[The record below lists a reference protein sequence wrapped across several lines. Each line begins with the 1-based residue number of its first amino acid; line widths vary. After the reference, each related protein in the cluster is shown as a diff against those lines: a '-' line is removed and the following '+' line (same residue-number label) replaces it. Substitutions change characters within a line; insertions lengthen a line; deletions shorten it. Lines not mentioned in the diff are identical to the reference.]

1 MKSTNVT
8 RVRHLVPEAER
19 WRRQGHRGG
28 VLWFTGLPASGK
40 STLVY
45 GLEERLFEAGH
56 EVFAFDSAWLRRGLN
71 ADLGFSR
78 EDRRENIRRAGEL
91 AAVMSRAG
99 LVVIVGFISPYA
111 ADRAAARAA
120 TGENFHE
127 IYLSAPAE
135 VCEARD
141 GRGRYARA
149 RSGDLADFT
158 GVSAPYE
165 IPESPDLVLD
175 TATRA
180 AKDCLD
186 DLAAYAEQRF
196 RVG

>member
-8 RVRHLVPEAER
+8 RVQHLVPQAER

-45 GLEERLFEAGH
+45 GLEERLFDAGF
-56 EVFAFDSAWLRRGLN
+56 EVFAFDSARLRRGLN

-111 ADRAAARAA
+111 TDRAAARTAA
-120 TGENFHE
+120 GENFHE

-135 VCEARD
+135 VCAARD
-141 GRGRYARA
+141 GRGRYAAA
-149 RSGDLADFT
+149 RRGDLADFT

-165 IPESPDLVLD
+165 VPENPDLTLD
-175 TATRA
+175 TATRPA
-180 AKDCLD
+180 DDCLD
-186 DLAAYAEQRF
+186 ELATYVEARF
-196 RVG
+196 REA